1 MLLEYKDMKL
11 TYHNITHLHAL
22 FQRADLAQSTG
33 LNSKWEAAA
42 HGTGS
47 PAWCSVITDGWS
59 GGVAGRYKREGIHL
73 HIQLTHFIV
82 QQKLAQQCK
91 AIIPQPKKCRKQT
104 GAHPWTTAW
113 LAWSYVMSR
122 YKSLASGKDWLAQ
135 RTDSLSRELAV
146 KVPEWVVGRI

>member
-1 MLLEYKDMKL
+1 MQEDCYILPCVKQIASGNLL
-11 TYHNITHLHAL
+11 YH
-22 FQRADLAQSTG
+22 
-33 LNSKWEAAA
+33 
-42 HGTGS
+42 TGS
-47 PAWCSVITDGWS
+47 SVLCEDLDGMLEGHS
-59 GGVAGRYKREGIHL
+59 KREGIYASTE
-73 HIQLTHFIV
+73 LTHFIV

-104 GAHPWTTAW
+104 GARPWTTAW

-146 KVPEWVVGRI
+146 KVPEWVVGRIWSARTGRILLAIWVT